1 MKRNK
6 LSTVVITALVTGS
19 LLAGGHALAKG
30 KEGCGRDGGWGH
42 HGYGMHDGM
51 KGGMHHGGGM
61 GMVRGLDL
69 TAEQKKAMI
78 DIGEKYENDVEA
90 AHQQM
95 RESRKALREA
105 MHTGEYSNSDEV
117 AAAVEP
123 AAEAQSQAMKKMVM
137 LRAQQHAE
145 VHNLL
150 TPEQRE
156 QLQQRHDKKQ
166 ERRQQK
172 MEDRQEG

>member
-6 LSTVVITALVTGS
+6 LSTLAITALVTGT
-19 LLAGGHALAKG
+19 LLAGGHALAKD
-30 KEGCGRDGGWGH
+30 KEGCDRDRGWG
-42 HGYGMHDGM
+42 MHEGM

-78 DIGEKYENDVEA
+78 DIDEKYEDDFKS

-95 RESRKALREA
+95 RESRKALREG
-105 MHTGEYSNSDEV
+105 MHTGEYGNSDEV

-123 AAEAQSQAMKKMVM
+123 AAEAQAQAMKKMVM
-137 LRAQQHAE
+137 LRAQQHSE

-156 QLQQRHDKKQ
+156 ELQQRHDKKQ
-166 ERRQQK
+166 EHRQQK
-172 MEDRQEG
+172 MEEHQKG